1 MVIANTIMQEMMQ
14 EMNLPTTQEII
25 LHIDIIRWST
35 PKSDG
40 LYSLQSK
47 MEFHTVSKN
56 KTRS

>member
-1 MVIANTIMQEMMQ
+1 MVIANTTMQEMMQ
-14 EMNLPTTQEII
+14 KMNLPTTQEII
-25 LHIDIIRWST
+25 LHIDITRWST

-47 MEFHTVSKN
+47 MEFHTVGKN